1 MQPFGLHGPRVHIA
15 FIGGIVEDPEFRL
28 WGQLQTDVTHQD
40 ADNGKGTCGAPPRQ
54 QKSEVWTAP
63 METRRGPE
71 CPPNPRRDGAP
82 CLQGPLQHHS
92 NHSYL
97 TMIYTLPGAFTL
109 TVNIPLLDT

>member
-1 MQPFGLHGPRVHIA
+1 MQPFGLHGPCVHIA

-71 CPPNPRRDGAP
+71 RSPTPAGMVLHASRVLSG
-82 CLQGPLQHHS
+82 
-92 NHSYL
+92 
-97 TMIYTLPGAFTL
+97 I
-109 TVNIPLLDT
+109 TVTIRI